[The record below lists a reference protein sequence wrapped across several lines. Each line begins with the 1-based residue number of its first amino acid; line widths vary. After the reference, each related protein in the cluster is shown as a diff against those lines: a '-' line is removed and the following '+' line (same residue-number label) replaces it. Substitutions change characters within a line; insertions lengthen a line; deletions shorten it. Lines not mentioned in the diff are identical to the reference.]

1 MAGSTLQMMASEASS
16 HHSVAPVMRS
26 GPGRSGTGCEG
37 GNIITRQRRI
47 RMGNSL
53 KVATWNCG
61 GLSYVQRELCKELS
75 YDILLLTET
84 HDKGALKSTS
94 SYVPAEPAPSNDPYS
109 GVALLLSDNVA
120 RCVSFSGSCGSR
132 IVYAR
137 IRANPCDLFVIGAYM
152 PHSQR
157 KCKPFPADT
166 LKQLE
171 DIISRV
177 SQHTC
182 IILLGDFN
190 CKLERN
196 ISKVTGQW
204 CVHTSCNREGKE
216 FRDMLQRLKL
226 VAISTFFQPQRGKSN
241 ATYIAKDPI
250 YKPSQIDYIVVSTR
264 WASSVVDS
272 KVKWGITCQR
282 WGRHYDHGLV
292 CCILRMRV
300 RGRKVSAKKIDYST
314 LESDAELRSQYNS
327 KVQSCLENRSVD
339 QSDPAESLRVLQ
351 ESVSEAANAVLPTRR
366 PVKFR
371 KRHISN
377 HTRELYQERERRY
390 QEMSP
395 SERKDATKRIW
406 KASRKDYVDY
416 LDGVLSDME
425 AAARNGNTR
434 EVTRLTKLLS
444 GKTTSS
450 TMPGKDL
457 SSTPI
462 SSTEQLLNAWNEFLG
477 KKFAA
482 PESDLN
488 RSLEQLASEEDHLST
503 SELEKAFKGLK
514 NNRAP
519 GWDDVPI
526 EAYRHSTT
534 AKSELF
540 RVTRLIWDTEL
551 IPPMLV
557 RGIFIML
564 YKKGPKDN
572 FANYRAICLL
582 CHAYKLISALIAQR
596 LHIDLAEILPDSQ
609 AGFRPARGTRDNVC
623 ILKWTVNMLLRE
635 SREAVVTFI
644 DYTAAFDTESQVFLD
659 EALSSAGVSS
669 KVRRMI
675 QSIFTAAS
683 GCIRIRNPD
692 RSVET
697 SEPFN
702 ISRGVLQGDIFSPV
716 AFIVG
721 LWRTFSLHDI
731 PESGVTVG
739 DPPHQVTVS
748 SLEYAD
754 DAALI
759 DDNASKASIRI
770 TAIAAGSRQDAA
782 MEISK
787 PKTKALHI
795 HRSYPVSQTTE
806 QEIIALKLKHKCPEC
821 ERTFPTKRGLSI
833 HRARWCTSGLVIRS
847 RTGSSADRAVQ
858 RAKRIQQEAQR
869 PSVSIEG
876 EDIENVHDFTYLG
889 NVTQFDGD
897 EMADV
902 THRMHIAQA
911 RFSSLHHMW
920 QDHRLPT
927 SMKLRLYEAAVC
939 SSLTHSCEAWDLSP
953 SVMKSVNGFNSRC
966 LHMIT
971 KKSYHSTATA
981 PDYNLILAMRR
992 RRMRFLGHLMRMDN
1006 NRLLKRCFIAY
1017 VRGGSSP
1024 PTGSLLM
1031 DCQNEPLSV
1040 LELAAQDRAGW
1051 NRRINN
1057 LE

>member
-1 MAGSTLQMMASEASS
+1 
-16 HHSVAPVMRS
+16 
-26 GPGRSGTGCEG
+26 
-37 GNIITRQRRI
+37 
-47 RMGNSL
+47 MGNSI

-84 HDKGALKSTS
+84 HDKGALKGTS
-94 SYVPAEPAPSNDPYS
+94 SYIPAEAAPPSDPYS

-120 RCVSFSGSCGSR
+120 KCVSFSGSCGSR

-137 IRANPCDLFVIGAYM
+137 IRANPCDLFVIGTYM

-182 IILLGDFN
+182 VILLGDFN

-196 ISKVTGQW
+196 ISNVTGRW
-204 CVHTSCNREGKE
+204 SVHTNCNREGKT

-226 VAISTFFQPQRGKSN
+226 VAISTFFQPSRGKSN
-241 ATYIAKDPI
+241 ATYLAKDPS
-250 YKPSQIDYIVVSTR
+250 YKPSQIDYIVVSSR

-272 KVKWGITCQR
+272 KVKWGVTCQR

-292 CCILRMRV
+292 CCKLRMRV
-300 RGRKVSAKKIDYST
+300 QRRKGSAKKIDYST
-314 LESDAELRSQYNS
+314 LESDAALRSQYDS
-327 KVQSCLENRSVD
+327 KVQSCLANRSVD

-351 ESVSEAANAVLPTRR
+351 ESVLEAAKAVLPTRK
-366 PVKFR
+366 PAKLR
-371 KRHISN
+371 KRHVSN
-377 HTRELYQERERRY
+377 RTRELHQERESRY
-390 QEMSP
+390 QAMTP

-406 KASRKDYVDY
+406 KSSRNDYREY

-425 AAARNGNTR
+425 VAARNGNTR
-434 EVTRLTKLLS
+434 EITRLTKLLS
-444 GKTTSS
+444 GGSTTS

-457 SSTPI
+457 SSAPI
-462 SSTEQLLNAWNEFLG
+462 SSTAQLLNSWNEFLA
-477 KKFAA
+477 KKFAE
-482 PESDLN
+482 PETD
-488 RSLEQLASEEDHLST
+488 RHRRLEQLVSEEDHLST

-519 GWDDVPI
+519 GWDDVPT

-534 AKSELF
+534 AKTELF

-551 IPPMLV
+551 IPLMLV
-557 RGIFIML
+557 RGIFMML

-572 FANYRAICLL
+572 FSNYRAICLL
-582 CHAYKLISALIAQR
+582 CHAYKLISAVIAQR

-675 QSIFTAAS
+675 QSIFAAAS
-683 GCIRIRNPD
+683 GCVRIRNPD
-692 RSVET
+692 GSVET

-702 ISRGVLQGDIFSPV
+702 IARGVLQGDIFSPV

-731 PESGVTVG
+731 PGSGVTVG

-754 DAALI
+754 DAGLI
-759 DDNASKASIRI
+759 DDNATKASIRV
-770 TAIAAGSRQDAA
+770 TAIATGSRQDAA

-795 HRSYPVSQTTE
+795 HRSNPVSQTTE
-806 QEIIALKLKHKCPEC
+806 QEIVALKLKHKCPEC

-833 HRARWCTSGLVIRS
+833 HRARWCTSGLVTRS

-858 RAKRIQQEAQR
+858 KAKRIQREAQR
-869 PSVSIEG
+869 PHVSIEG

-889 NVTQFDGD
+889 SLIQFDGD

-902 THRMHIAQA
+902 TYRMNIAQA
-911 RFSSLHHMW
+911 RFSSLYHMW
-920 QDHRLPT
+920 NDHRLPT
-927 SMKLRLYEAAVC
+927 SMKLRLYKAAVC
-939 SSLTHSCEAWDLSP
+939 STLTHSCEAWDMSP
-953 SVMKSVNGFNSRC
+953 RVIKSINGFNSRC
-966 LHMIT
+966 LHVIT
-971 KKSYHSTATA
+971 KKSYRSTATA
-981 PDYNLILAMRR
+981 PDYNLVLEIRR
-992 RRMRFLGHLMRMDN
+992 RRLRFLGHVLRMDSS
-1006 NRLLKRCFIAY
+1006 RLLKRSLIAY

-1031 DCQNEPLSV
+1031 DCRNESLSE

-1051 NRRINN
+1051 NRRVNI
-1057 LE
+1057 LSQRDISAP